1 MEDHNVA
8 LRASSFC
15 ITALP
20 QFFWMKDRPAEM
32 GLKIE
37 EGLKPKQLKKKKRIT
52 NEPADEPEDWD
63 VKSALKTPQIWILE
77 FCMDS
82 SVRHLL

>member
-1 MEDHNVA
+1 
-8 LRASSFC
+8 
-15 ITALP
+15 
-20 QFFWMKDRPAEM
+20 MKDRPAEM

-63 VKSALKTPQIWILE
+63 VKSALKTPQIWILGIFVWIHLYAIYCSYE
-77 FCMDS
+77 LFHHS
-82 SVRHLL
+82 S